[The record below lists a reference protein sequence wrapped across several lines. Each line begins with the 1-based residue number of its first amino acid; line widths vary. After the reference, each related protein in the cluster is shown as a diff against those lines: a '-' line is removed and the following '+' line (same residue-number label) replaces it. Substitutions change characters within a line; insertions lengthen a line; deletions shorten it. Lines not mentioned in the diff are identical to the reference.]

1 MSPKRKDYT
10 EEFKNQIILECQET
24 GNNSLVARR
33 HNIHISTLNGWL
45 KRYRQTG
52 SVSGT
57 SIRTGDTDTRVLT
70 TQLNQVTEEND
81 RLKRLMAEKDL
92 KISILEDLMKK
103 SNPLMPTKLK

>member
-1 MSPKRKDYT
+1 VSPKKRRYT
-10 EEFKNQIILECQET
+10 EDFKKQVILECQET

-45 KRYRQTG
+45 KRYKETG
-52 SVSGT
+52 SVTGT
-57 SIRTGDTDTRVLT
+57 SVGTDTDVKVLT
-70 TQLNQVTEEND
+70 KHLNQITEEND

-103 SNPLMPTKLK
+103 SNPLMPTRLK

>member
-1 MSPKRKDYT
+1 VSPIRKDYT

-33 HNIHISTLNGWL
+33 HNIHISTLNSWL
-45 KRYRQTG
+45 KRYKQTG
-52 SVSGT
+52 SAKG
-57 SIRTGDTDTRVLT
+57 IREEDADIRVLT

-103 SNPLMPTKLK
+103 SNPQMPTRLK